1 MQMSHERMDVYKLA
15 LEVGRWT
22 LRTRWPRG
30 TADLKRQAVRAA
42 TSVALNIAEG
52 SRRRGKAQTHH
63 SEIAR
68 GSAAETLT
76 VFQLVDLPGG
86 EAQQHNLRRIDRML
100 ERLGG

>member
-1 MQMSHERMDVYKLA
+1 MAHEGLDVYRLA

-22 LRTRWPRG
+22 IQSRWPRG
-30 TADLKRQAVRAA
+30 TADLKNQAMRAA

-63 SEIAR
+63 FEIAR

-76 VFQLVDLPGG
+76 ALQLVDLPGS
-86 EAQQHNLRRIDRML
+86 EAQLHNLRRIDRML
-100 ERLGG
+100 EKLGG